1 MNNLRNY
8 LGLSALTMGLCLMSC
23 NDDNTPSYSQTTMKN
38 SELKTILQQKGYQF
52 NEQGNLLLDDLANTT
67 TTLDLSGTKLSDLSE
82 LDILPNLTEV
92 KLSDNDYGPV
102 FDFSKLPKQI
112 TGIDLTGNDIYDYD
126 NLVNVVV
133 EENGNETVTDLHDI
147 TKLYLPW
154 TAKDNIKDLVR
165 FYIKNKDA
173 ITNGKIDMKIKDE
186 SGTLQTY
193 TTLREVPDENL
204 RTYLQANFSDLFNG
218 DQIDLSKHLGYAQ
231 KTTILLIQA
240 NAGVTNFEGIQYII
254 QNPYWEGAAVALYSA
269 AQSGANMPSVKL
281 GKYVT
286 NLVLNNLNVRSLD
299 LSNAGSLFVLNIGT
313 VAGLSTLDLTHT
325 IWGQREKEI
334 EAEE

>member
-52 NEQGNLLLDDLANTT
+52 NEQGNLLLDDLANNT

-133 EENGNETVTDLHDI
+133 EENGNETVTNLHDI
-147 TKLYLPW
+147 TKLYLPR

-193 TTLREVPDENL
+193 TTLRRCQMKICV
-204 RTYLQANFSDLFNG
+204 
-218 DQIDLSKHLGYAQ
+218 
-231 KTTILLIQA
+231 LIYRPIFLIYSM
-240 NAGVTNFEGIQYII
+240 VT
-254 QNPYWEGAAVALYSA
+254 
-269 AQSGANMPSVKL
+269 K
-281 GKYVT
+281 
-286 NLVLNNLNVRSLD
+286 
-299 LSNAGSLFVLNIGT
+299 
-313 VAGLSTLDLTHT
+313 
-325 IWGQREKEI
+325 
-334 EAEE
+334 